1 MLQTVIGGRSLPL
14 DRSSPDSLERAEVG
28 SGMRGRVTRNGHG
41 SYTDRNPLACRP
53 WRQKE
58 HEGETASLRGFA
70 TCHIPQSLPNPHD
83 PTLPAIGQSTSGHK
97 LAALCLRFVRTLAC
111 CACAF
116 CVEAGL
122 FDTSLWQR
130 SLCHCHSGLVAL
142 LRQQRSSAPSWWVI
156 PTNTLSSTK
165 MSLWWLPLR
174 SCRGTVSLQ

>member
-58 HEGETASLRGFA
+58 HEGETASLCDFA

-83 PTLPAIGQSTSGHK
+83 STLPAICRTSW
-97 LAALCLRFVRTLAC
+97 RR
-111 CACAF
+111 CACDLCARWLVVRALFASTHHRPRRRLSVCMFFGGDWMHAHVTVVMCVRHPPAF
-116 CVEAGL
+116 
-122 FDTSLWQR
+122 R
-130 SLCHCHSGLVAL
+130 
-142 LRQQRSSAPSWWVI
+142 PY
-156 PTNTLSSTK
+156 
-165 MSLWWLPLR
+165 
-174 SCRGTVSLQ
+174 